1 MKKTPNVYALL
12 VLGLWLAACGG
23 RPTPTGVTN
32 EPPAAPAT
40 NAETE
45 EATDQPSAA
54 AQPTSA
60 TAATQADQLP
70 DPGGFTWVQVATGF
84 DSPVF
89 VTETADQSG
98 RLFVVEQPG
107 QIWALSEQGQAS
119 LFLDIRDRVG
129 SRANEQGLLGLAF
142 HPEYVQNGY
151 LYVNYTDRSGDTV
164 ISRFSSAANQADAAS
179 EKILLRVEQP
189 YDNHN
194 GGHLE
199 FGLDGYLYIGLGD
212 GGSGGDPLG
221 AGQSL
226 DTLLGK
232 LLRLDVDNG
241 DPYAIPADNA
251 GGGLAEIWAYGLRNP
266 WRFSF
271 DVATGDL
278 YIGDVGQGAWE
289 EIDFLPGSSAGGANF
304 GWNYYEGSH
313 GYQGNPPA
321 AGSFVFP
328 VAEYDHSSGCS
339 VTGGYVYRGHQLEEW
354 RGVYIYGD
362 FCSGEI
368 YGLLRNADGSWQNAR
383 LYDTDFLISSFG
395 RDKHGEIY
403 LVDRAG
409 SIYQLQRQ

>member
-1 MKKTPNVYALL
+1 MTRTPSPSLLL
-12 VLGLWLAACGG
+12 VLGLLLAACGS
-23 RPTPTGVTN
+23 RPTPTVVTSQ
-32 EPPAAPAT
+32 PAAPA
-40 NAETE
+40 AGPETE
-45 EATDQPSAA
+45 AVADSP
-54 AQPTSA
+54 AQTVQSTSDGGL
-60 TAATQADQLP
+60 TQAGQLP
-70 DPGGFTWVQVATGF
+70 DPNGFRWVQVATGF

-89 VTETADQSG
+89 MAETADQSG

-107 QIWALSEQGQAS
+107 QIWALSEQGETS

-142 HPEYVQNGY
+142 HPDYVQNGY

-164 ISRFSSAANQADAAS
+164 ISRFSSDANQADAGS
-179 EKILLRVEQP
+179 EKILLQVDQP

-221 AGQSL
+221 AGQAL

-232 LLRLDVDNG
+232 LLRIDVDNG

-251 GGGLAEIWAYGLRNP
+251 GGGQAEIWAYGLRNP

-271 DVATGDL
+271 DMATGDL

-289 EIDFLPGSSAGGANF
+289 EINFLPGGSAGGANF
-304 GWNYYEGSH
+304 GWNYYEGTH

-321 AGSFVFP
+321 GGDFVFP

-354 RGVYIYGD
+354 RGVYVYGD

-383 LYDTDFLISSFG
+383 LYDTNFLISSFG

-409 SIYQLQRQ
+409 GIYQLQRQ